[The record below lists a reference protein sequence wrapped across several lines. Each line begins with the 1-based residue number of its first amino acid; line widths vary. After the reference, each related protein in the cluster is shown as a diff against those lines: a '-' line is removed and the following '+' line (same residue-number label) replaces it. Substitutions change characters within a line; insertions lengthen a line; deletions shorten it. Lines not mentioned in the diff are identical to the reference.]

1 MQSLRVVNFRG
12 KLNLRFLQT
21 ATSATYNNNTTT
33 AQSDASSSEKNDD
46 GTQQASTLT
55 DDTFTKEFMAR
66 RIQISDLQRAI
77 LAIGSSLS
85 SIIDPRR
92 HDMIAAL
99 GETTGV
105 ETLKKLYDRMYSSE
119 EGRKILMYK
128 PRINT
133 KTVDFNQLKEMPQN
147 TLGFQYY
154 KFLTDNVNYLKTIRD
169 MQINL
174 PSLFLQFYRT
184 LHPIHD

>member
-1 MQSLRVVNFRG
+1 MHIFFYFIESLKMQSLRVANLRT
-12 KLNLRFLQT
+12 KLNLRLLQT
-21 ATSATYNNNTTT
+21 ATSAAFNNNTAT
-33 AQSDASSSEKNDD
+33 AQSDVSSSEKKDD
-46 GTQQASTLT
+46 DTQTSTTLT

-66 RIQISDLQRAI
+66 RIQISDLQRTI

-105 ETLKKLYDRMYSSE
+105 ETLKKLYDGMYNSE
-119 EGRKILMYK
+119 EGRRILTDK

-133 KTVDFNQLKEMPQN
+133 KIVDLEQLKGMPEN

-154 KFLTDNVNYLKTIRD
+154 KFLTDNVN
-169 MQINL
+169 
-174 PSLFLQFYRT
+174 SLDFYRVKF
-184 LHPIHD
+184 I

>member
-1 MQSLRVVNFRG
+1 MQSLRVANLRT
-12 KLNLRFLQT
+12 KLNLRLLQT
-21 ATSATYNNNTTT
+21 AASAAYNNNTAS

-46 GTQQASTLT
+46 DTQTATLT

-66 RIQISDLQRAI
+66 KIQISDLQRTI
-77 LAIGSSLS
+77 LAIGSSIS

-105 ETLKKLYDRMYSSE
+105 ETLKKLYDGMYNCE
-119 EGRKILMYK
+119 EGRRILNDK

-133 KTVDFNQLKEMPQN
+133 KTVDFELLKRMPEN
-147 TLGFQYY
+147 TLGFLYY
-154 KFLTDNVNYLKTIRD
+154 KFLADNVNFLNLNRD
-169 MQINL
+169 IK
-174 PSLFLQFYRT
+174 
-184 LHPIHD
+184 II